1 MFAWFSF
8 SQTHLFQLHFWPIL
22 PFFCEHSLSDSF
34 CLFQECSKKVKM
46 RKALQWLI
54 CKGSQA
60 KKEISL
66 FLFQNTLAFDC
77 LSPIPKTFGY
87 PISKNQANNP
97 PDNWNAQWCSVRND
111 CGIAGYRKLLSNR
124 LEKWLMLLKC
134 LMNSFLMRHSWCP
147 FTGQSQRVPVTS
159 LPQKMSAMSSCVC
172 SRSRFSY
179 TASAAIAS
187 ALNHAGVTALTPC
200 AFVRCWM
207 GTTLPFWCNKS
218 AVLTCL
224 SSQLK
229 YCQKTISHHSQN
241 QVFLFC

>member
-1 MFAWFSF
+1 MFAWLSF

-22 PFFCEHSLSDSF
+22 PFFCEHLLSDSF
-34 CLFQECSKKVKM
+34 CLFQECSRKVKM

-60 KKEISL
+60 KKKSC
-66 FLFQNTLAFDC
+66 FLFWKTLIFDC
-77 LSPIPKTFGY
+77 LSSIPKTFGC
-87 PISKNQANNP
+87 PVSKNQANNP
-97 PDNWNAQWCSVRND
+97 PENWNAQWCSVRS
-111 CGIAGYRKLLSNR
+111 GISGYRKLLSNR
-124 LEKWLMLLKC
+124 LEKWLTLLKC
-134 LMNSFLMRHSWCP
+134 LINSFLMRHCWCSFVGP
-147 FTGQSQRVPVTS
+147 SQRASVTS
-159 LPQKMSAMSSCVC
+159 LPQNMSVVSSCVS

-187 ALNHAGVTALTPC
+187 ALNHTGVSALTPC

-207 GTTLPFWCNKS
+207 GTTLLFWCKS
-218 AVLTCL
+218 AVLTRP